1 MDVSLAG
8 KVALVTGASP
18 NVGSGIA
25 LALGKY
31 GAKVACNDIRP
42 DIVEAAVRRLERNGC
57 EAMAIPGNVTDDA
70 AVKAYVEAVLEHWG
84 RIDILVN
91 CAAIHG
97 GGSLLDV
104 EVEAF
109 QQQLVVQ
116 CVGMLTNTKHVAR
129 SMIDR
134 GIKGSIINI
143 ASAAAWQGTGG
154 NIGYG
159 TSKGAVL
166 QFTRAAAMDLAPY
179 GIRVNSCSPPSI
191 EADNPELLAAN
202 RDNPDLGFY
211 PRRGLEAR
219 RMMPMRE
226 LPTPTDQGHLVAFM
240 ASDFARLVTG
250 TDFSADGGAL
260 AKYWAYVPPEEGAGP
275 LPIVPLDMTEPV

>member
-1 MDVSLAG
+1 MDVSLAD

-18 NVGSGIA
+18 NMGSGIA
-25 LALGKY
+25 LVLGKY

-42 DIVEAAVRRLERNGC
+42 DLADAAVSRLERNGC
-57 EAMAIPGNVTDDA
+57 GAMAIPGDVTDDA
-70 AVKAYVEAVLEHWG
+70 AVKAYVEAVLERWG

-91 CAAIHG
+91 CAAILG
-97 GGSLLDV
+97 GASLLDI

-109 QQQLVVQ
+109 QRQLVVQ

-134 GIKGSIINI
+134 GIRGSVVNI
-143 ASAAAWQGTGG
+143 ASTSAWQGTGG

-179 GIRVNSCSPPSI
+179 GIRVNSCSPPSTQ
-191 EADNPELLAAN
+191 ADNPELLAAN
-202 RDNPDLGFY
+202 RDNSDMGFY
-211 PRRGLEAR
+211 PRAGLEAR

-226 LPTPTDQGHLVAFM
+226 LPTPTDHGHMVAFM

-250 TDFSADGGAL
+250 ADLSADGGAL
-260 AKYWAYVPPEEGAGP
+260 AKYWAYVPPEDGAGP
-275 LPIVPLDMTEPV
+275 LPLVPLDVTQV